1 MVRRWSYIKD
11 QNSNK
16 NLNFSDLSFVHGE
29 VSFLSN
35 VYFRKTISHQS
46 KLTRKSWAKRK
57 HLSNWLPLQSV
68 LSDWS
73 NDYLFFKK
81 YNKMVLTLNLFKNSF
96 LSFNFLLLKKTS
108 TLLKQNSESFFFTF
122 PSKRLLSYFSRNFS
136 STYKFLINI
145 RHTPLMYISTP
156 ESVQDI
162 RKKLPM
168 LGGSSFGWSGQLFFN
183 QQDAAKLHSLELIF
197 ATLNNAILI
206 KNVELYKV
214 LTLLTLNQVCQQRQQ

>member
-11 QNSNK
+11 QNSTK
-16 NLNFSDLSFVHGE
+16 NFNFSDLTFVHGE
-29 VSFLSN
+29 VSFLAN
-35 VYFRKTISHQS
+35 VYFRKTISQQS
-46 KLTRKSWAKRK
+46 RLTRKSWAKRK

-81 YNKMVLTLNLFKNSF
+81 YNKMILTINLFKNSF

-108 TLLKQNSESFFFTF
+108 TLLKQNSEAFFFTF
-122 PSKRLLSYFSRNFS
+122 LSKRVLSYFARNFS
-136 STYKFLINI
+136 STYRFLLNV
-145 RHTPLMYISTP
+145 RHTPLMYVSTP
-156 ESVQDI
+156 DSVSDV

-168 LGGSSFGWSGQLFFN
+168 LSGSSFSWGERLFFN
-183 QQDAAKLHSLELIF
+183 QQDLSKTQSLELIF
-197 ATLNNAILI
+197 AILHNATFA

-214 LTLLTLNQVCQQRQQ
+214 FNLLTMNQVLQK